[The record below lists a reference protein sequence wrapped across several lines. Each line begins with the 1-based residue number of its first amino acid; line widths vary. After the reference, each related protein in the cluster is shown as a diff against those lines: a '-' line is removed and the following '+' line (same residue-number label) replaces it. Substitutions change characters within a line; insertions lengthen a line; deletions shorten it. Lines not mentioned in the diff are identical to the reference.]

1 MDNMDKKL
9 RIANAFIAGAIVS
22 SVFVVAST
30 IGGELYK
37 PFKDWL
43 AGTFYHHW
51 VGKGILSIV
60 IFLAVA
66 LLYAF
71 IVKHPTEERVR
82 RILLAL
88 FAVIVLSALAIL
100 LFYLYEFNISH

>member
-1 MDNMDKKL
+1 MDKRL
-9 RIANAFIAGAIVS
+9 NMINSFIAGAIAS
-22 SVFVVAST
+22 SIFIAAAT

-51 VGKGILSIV
+51 IGKGVLAV
-60 IFLAVA
+60 GIFLVIA
-66 LLYAF
+66 LLYGF

-82 RILLAL
+82 KCLMIL
-88 FAVIVLSALAIL
+88 FGVLVVSSLAIL